1 MGWVNSLDMFC
12 ASLETVVGIANG
24 YLLDPISAFEIYP
37 PTAGTYSLALSPT
50 ASAARLQ
57 YVDLYMDD
65 LHFFTQGDT

>member
-1 MGWVNSLDMFC
+1 M
-12 ASLETVVGIANG
+12 GIANG

-65 LHFFTQGDT
+65 LHFFTQGGT